1 MAPDE
6 NAARTAQRI
15 KAIVEPQA
23 AAGGYMD
30 HEPGNP
36 AVRVTRES
44 VTCALHAAGLGAGDT
59 VLFHSSLSSMGTV
72 VGGGDAEIGGDD
84 AEVCGDDAEV
94 GGADAEV
101 GGADAE
107 VGGDDAGA
115 SNADTRT
122 GGADTVI
129 DGFLDAVGP
138 TGTVAVPT
146 LCSWQALTEKLRV
159 WRLWNVAE
167 TPTYCGLIPETFR
180 RRPNARR
187 SNHYTHSVSAI
198 GARAE
203 KLTADHGVSG
213 PRESPWGPGAFAAAS
228 PWQRLYDW
236 NAFCCLIG
244 VNCQRLTLVHFVE
257 THLVHRALA
266 RAAPKRRDELLGEV
280 RGWTRT
286 GVWPGISTAKRL
298 VAEEIFAER
307 GLLGYGKIGSA
318 RLRHMRIQ
326 PVVDEWIALAERDPA
341 YWCSDGF
348 VKWLDR
354 L

>member
-44 VTCALHAAGLGAGDT
+44 VTRALHAAGLGAGDT

-72 VGGGDAEIGGDD
+72 VGGADAG
-84 AEVCGDDAEV
+84 V
-94 GGADAEV
+94 GGADAGVDGAHARV
-101 GGADAE
+101 GGADAI
-107 VGGDDAGA
+107 
-115 SNADTRT
+115 
-122 GGADTVI
+122 I

-146 LCSWQALTEKLRV
+146 LCSWQALTEKYRV
-159 WRLWNVAE
+159 WDLWSIAE

-203 KLTADHGVSG
+203 ELAADHGVSG

-244 VNCQRLTLVHFVE
+244 VNCQRLTMVHFVE

-286 GVWPGISTAKRL
+286 GIWPGISTAKRL

-307 GLLGYGKIGSA
+307 GLLRYGKIGSA